1 MTGKV
6 LVNRPIHPV
15 ALRRLSDQVD
25 VLTPYTA
32 SSPEVLAMMPEIDAF
47 LLCSVITLGAA
58 EMDLGARL
66 QVIGRH
72 GVGLDNVDLD
82 AATERGIPVV
92 YTPYGPTE
100 STAEHAL
107 MLLLATGRRLSQLDR
122 AVRTGNWGIG
132 SQPQA
137 MGHELK
143 GKAVG
148 VVGFGRI
155 GRRVA
160 EMCRAAMQMLVYV
173 FDPYLDVKVVTEWGA
188 TPVEN
193 LVELASMV
201 DVLSLHVPLT
211 SNTHHL
217 INRDV
222 IRAMKPNAILINT
235 SRGPVVDEAALI
247 EVLREGRIFGAG
259 IDVFDPEPPAQDNPL
274 LQFEQVV
281 LTPHVGSFTDEGREL
296 MGLTVVEDILRVL
309 KGDKPKYIA
318 NPKVWEKRGLY

>member
-1 MTGKV
+1 
-6 LVNRPIHPV
+6 
-15 ALRRLSDQVD
+15 
-25 VLTPYTA
+25 
-32 SSPEVLAMMPEIDAF
+32 MMPEIDAF
-47 LLCSVITLGAA
+47 LLCSGITLGAA

-72 GVGLDNVDLD
+72 GVGLDNVDID

-122 AVRTGNWGIG
+122 AMRTGNWGIG
-132 SQPQA
+132 SQPQS
-137 MGHELK
+137 MGHEFK

-155 GRRVA
+155 GRRLA
-160 EMCRAAMQMLVYV
+160 EMCRAAMQMPVCV

-211 SNTHHL
+211 TNTHHL

-222 IRAMKPNAILINT
+222 IRVMKPNAILINT

-247 EVLREGRIFGAG
+247 EVLREGGIFGAG

-296 MGLTVVEDILRVL
+296 MGLTVVEDIVRVL

-318 NPKVWEKRGLY
+318 NPKVWEKRGS

>member
-1 MTGKV
+1 
-6 LVNRPIHPV
+6 
-15 ALRRLSDQVD
+15 VD

-32 SSPEVLAMMPEIDAF
+32 SIPEVLAMMPEIDAF
-47 LLCSVITLGAA
+47 LLCSGITLGAA

-72 GVGLDNVDLD
+72 GVGLDNVDID

-122 AVRTGNWGIG
+122 AMRTGNWGIG
-132 SQPQA
+132 SQPQS
-137 MGHELK
+137 MGHEFK

-155 GRRVA
+155 GRRLA
-160 EMCRAAMQMLVYV
+160 EMCRAAMQMPVCV

-211 SNTHHL
+211 TNTHHL

-247 EVLREGRIFGAG
+247 EVLREGGIFGAG

-296 MGLTVVEDILRVL
+296 MGLTVVEDIVRVL
-309 KGDKPKYIA
+309 KGDTPKYIA
-318 NPKVWEKRGLY
+318 NPEVWEKRGL